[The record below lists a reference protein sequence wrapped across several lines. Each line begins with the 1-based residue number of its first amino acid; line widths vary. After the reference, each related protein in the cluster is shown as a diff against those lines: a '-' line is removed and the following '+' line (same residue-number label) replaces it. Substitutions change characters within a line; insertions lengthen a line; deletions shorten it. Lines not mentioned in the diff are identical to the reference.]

1 MTGDPSASDPTSP
14 PLPDQAALDRA
25 VRAGIERYLAARR
38 RLVKPFI
45 DRHFSLGGSLRLHRR
60 ALGWDMLK
68 APANLFLGLPH
79 SALQLTGAGAAALGA
94 RRIGAKL
101 RRRSL
106 LLETNVARE
115 LARLIQTELLELPWN
130 GAGRDALAEE
140 ILNDTTIETTLLC
153 LLAPAGARA
162 DDAGFRARLEAD
174 LANYVA
180 SRPAAS
186 ELAVAMISL
195 GTGALAFERL
205 TPGALTLGP
214 VLAGTLAQNI
224 AIANF
229 PLGTTIGS
237 IWYGLFPVSAPVAF
251 SVGITGGLMAGAAV
265 FAAFAGVLADPLQRR
280 LGLHE
285 RRLHR
290 LIDALERQW
299 TEPDGPG
306 LTLRDHYVAR
316 LVDLLDVAAAAWR
329 VAR

>member
-1 MTGDPSASDPTSP
+1 MTGDPTASDSPVP
-14 PLPDQAALDRA
+14 PLPDPAALDQA
-25 VRAGIERYLAARR
+25 VRAGIERYLTARR
-38 RLVKPFI
+38 ARVKPFI
-45 DRHFSLGGSLRLHRR
+45 DRHFTLRGSLRLHRR
-60 ALGWDMLK
+60 AIGWDMLK

-79 SALQLTGAGAAALGA
+79 TALQLTASGAAALGA
-94 RRIGAKL
+94 RYFGARL

-106 LLETNVARE
+106 LLETDVARE

-130 GAGRDALAEE
+130 GAGRDALAEA
-140 ILNDTTIETTLLC
+140 ILDDPAIETALLR

-162 DDAGFRARLEAD
+162 GDADFRDRLEAD
-174 LANYVA
+174 LAHYVA

-186 ELAVAMISL
+186 ELAVAVISL

-237 IWYGLFPVSAPVAF
+237 IWYGLFPVSAPVAL
-251 SVGITGGLMAGAAV
+251 SAGITGGLMAGAAV

-285 RRLHR
+285 RRLKR

-299 TEPDGPG
+299 AEPEGPG
-306 LTLRDHYVAR
+306 LALRDHYVAR
-316 LVDLLDVAAAAWR
+316 LVDLLDIAAAAWR
-329 VAR
+329 IAR